1 MQKMADVIPPLLL
14 MALLS
19 GCELPSVEAGP
30 SHSGLTRRANEPST
44 GAFAAAEHAGC
55 AAKPPAALGSELPL
69 ERGYYVATDTP
80 CSKASNA
87 TVSLLQRGGIGG
99 ARDFCEFLK
108 VEPTAPNT
116 YRVTQA
122 CRAFQDSAPPEVSVV
137 TYILSRD
144 AGFTSTSD
152 RGWKYSA
159 RHCPQ
164 SSMPVEWH
172 HNDIREITY

>member
-1 MQKMADVIPPLLL
+1 MQKTADVIPHLLL
-14 MALLS
+14 MACLS
-19 GCELPSVEAGP
+19 GCELQAVEAGP
-30 SHSGLTRRANEPST
+30 SPSGVGSRASAPAT
-44 GAFAAAEHAGC
+44 GAFVAADQAGS
-55 AAKPPAALGSELPL
+55 ASKLPPAIGSGLPL

-99 ARDFCEFLK
+99 ARDFCEFLT

-137 TYILSRD
+137 TYILSGD
-144 AGFTSTSD
+144 TGFTSTGD
-152 RGWKYSA
+152 RGWEYSA
-159 RHCPQ
+159 RHCQQ
-164 SSMPVEWH
+164 SSMPVEWR
-172 HNDIREITY
+172 HNDIREITQ